1 MFPMMRM
8 LTRNRSFR
16 ISKMAVEMMSWGF
29 RGFIGALRLL
39 CFDHRGRRNRGK
51 LPWRSVFAELG
62 VVTLTSAFLCCDTS
76 YQLIASGTL
85 YLFQPH

>member
-16 ISKMAVEMMSWGF
+16 ISKMAVELMSWGF

-39 CFDHRGRRNRGK
+39 CFDHRGCCNRGEIA
-51 LPWRSVFAELG
+51 LEIRVCRAWRGYLDFPVSVL
-62 VVTLTSAFLCCDTS
+62 
-76 YQLIASGTL
+76 
-85 YLFQPH
+85 